1 MNRKVKNLHLSQS
14 GRLFHRGRQRCSFGI
29 YLEHLVLK
37 HKQTKI
43 KKREREM
50 EMRRKKSALLSVRCW
65 NHSFASHWPRVLSSS
80 NLLPWDT
87 GSDLTQREARL
98 QPNCQKQL
106 LEFATH
112 THNPWVRGGVTH
124 PFTDQTQ
131 PYLTRELWQKSQPE
145 VM

>member
-1 MNRKVKNLHLSQS
+1 MLFWNLPGAPSFETQTNKNQ
-14 GRLFHRGRQRCSFGI
+14 
-29 YLEHLVLK
+29 E
-37 HKQTKI
+37 
-43 KKREREM
+43 KRERDGDE
-50 EMRRKKSALLSVRCW
+50 EKEECFTERKMLKSQFCIPLTTC
-65 NHSFASHWPRVLSSS
+65 

-87 GSDLTQREARL
+87 GSDLTQREACL

-131 PYLTRELWQKSQPE
+131 PFLTREL
-145 VM
+145 